1 MIQSRVVYEFGRFCL
16 DPDERVL
23 QRDGVMVALTP
34 KATEILLTLVER
46 RGHIVEKADLMR
58 QVWPDTAVEESNL
71 TQNIYTLRRALGDAP
86 GKCPFI
92 ETVPKRG
99 YRFIGPV
106 REIGVG
112 PADALPVG
120 PTSTGGP
127 AEDQDTAT
135 VHFPPIERRE
145 GRPAAHSRTPWVL
158 TALAVLLIAF
168 TAFFWSESTSPPAV
182 LPAPELTSRVSRVT
196 SVGSVVRAAISR
208 NGRALAYA
216 VSTGARESLW
226 VKEFGS
232 ANAVQLIEPAVGTY
246 RRGGGLSYG
255 PDGWVYYAWF
265 RPDLASVGIFRIH
278 QQGGEP
284 EPLDNVWDLPSF
296 DPRGERFACITTTSS
311 SIRDSRL
318 LVYDAGGR
326 SPRVVAMHA
335 PPMTFLQMPP
345 AWSPDGKQLAA
356 WTMSAHTPGQ
366 RELVVVDVD
375 ERQERI
381 VTSQRLHAIDG
392 MVWTPDGASVIVAA
406 RERASA
412 PLRLWQIPL
421 AAPVMRPLTTDVSDY
436 RLSGVIDGGRRIA
449 AVRVDVARTLW
460 VAPLDDLSHAKQIA
474 SDAGELSELESI
486 AWTAG
491 GRLLHTS
498 TAAGNADIWVFDPV
512 RGDRRQLTTAPHDDF
527 NPASSPDGQTIVFA
541 SDRSGTAG
549 LWTMS
554 NAGESS
560 VRQLTNGGDSRPT
573 ISIDGTV
580 VFQRGLIQSSPVA
593 LWRTPLKG
601 GDSVQLTHGTS
612 IRPVVSPDGRLVA
625 HYWLTPERWAIA
637 VVPVEGGLPRQVL
650 QMSSTH
656 CGRTLRWSPD
666 SRALAYIDC
675 DGGTANIWLRRLDDS
690 PARKLTDF
698 SSGHIE
704 TFDWSRDGSQLAWI
718 TRNQVSDV
726 VLIELTGQ
734 GQEVPGSGVPGFP
747 VRFQGSAFGSGFPV
761 LGSRRSLNRGTIG
774 TVNRTWNP

>member
-1 MIQSRVVYEFGRFCL
+1 MNPSVVYEFGGFYL

-23 QRDGVMVALTP
+23 HRDGVMVALTP
-34 KATEILLTLVER
+34 KATEILLALVER

-58 QVWPDTAVEESNL
+58 LVWPDTAVEESNL
-71 TQNIYTLRRALGDAP
+71 TQNIYTLRRALGDTA

-99 YRFIGPV
+99 YRFVGPV

-112 PADALPVG
+112 PADPLPAG
-120 PTSTGGP
+120 PISTDGP
-127 AEDQDTAT
+127 AENQEKAT
-135 VHFPPIERRE
+135 VHLTAIGSHE
-145 GRPAAHSRTPWVL
+145 GRPAWHSRAPWVVTTLAAGVIVAFFWAESTYPPPVL
-158 TALAVLLIAF
+158 TA
-168 TAFFWSESTSPPAV
+168 PD
-182 LPAPELTSRVSRVT
+182 LTPRVSRVT

-208 NGRALAYA
+208 NGRAVAYA

-226 VKEFGS
+226 VKEFAS

-278 QQGGEP
+278 QQGGRP

-318 LVYDAGGR
+318 LVYDAAGH
-326 SPRVVAMHA
+326 SPQVVAMHA

-356 WTMSAHTPGQ
+356 WTMSADTPGQ

-375 ERQERI
+375 ERRERI
-381 VTSQRLHAIDG
+381 VTSQHLHTIDG
-392 MVWTPDGASVIVAA
+392 MVWAPDGASVIVAA

-421 AAPVMRPLTTDVSDY
+421 AAPEMRPLTTDVSDY
-436 RLSGVIDGGRRIA
+436 RLSGVTDDGRQIA

-460 VAPLDDLSHAKQIA
+460 VAPVDDVSHARQIA

-486 AWTAG
+486 AWTTD

-498 TAAGNADIWVFDPV
+498 TAAGNADIWVFDTR
-512 RGDRRQLTTAPHDDF
+512 RGDRRQLTTDPHDDF
-527 NPASSPDGQTIVFA
+527 NPASSPDGRTIVFA
-541 SDRSGTAG
+541 SERSGTTG

-554 NAGESS
+554 DARESS

-573 ISIDGTV
+573 ISVDGSV
-580 VFQRGLIQSSPVA
+580 VFQRGLIQSAPIA

-601 GDSVQLTHGTS
+601 GAAVQLTHGTS

-625 HYWLTPERWAIA
+625 HYWLTPERWAVA

-650 QMSSTH
+650 PMSPTH

-666 SRALAYIDC
+666 SRGLAYIDC
-675 DGGTANIWLRRLDDS
+675 DGGTANLWLRRLDDS
-690 PARKLTDF
+690 APRRLTNF
-698 SSGHIE
+698 TSGHIE

-718 TRNQVSDV
+718 TRSQVSDV
-726 VLIELTGQ
+726 VLIELPGQ
-734 GQEVPGSGVPGFP
+734 SSRPGSRDRP
-747 VRFQGSAFGSGFPV
+747 
-761 LGSRRSLNRGTIG
+761 
-774 TVNRTWNP
+774 